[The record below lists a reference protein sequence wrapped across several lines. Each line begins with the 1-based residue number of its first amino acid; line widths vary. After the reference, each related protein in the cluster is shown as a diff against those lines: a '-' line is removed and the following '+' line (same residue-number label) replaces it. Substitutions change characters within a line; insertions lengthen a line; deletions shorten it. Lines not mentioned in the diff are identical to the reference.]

1 MIGYGGENVSLTLE
15 FDSAESFRAAG
26 YAPITTNSSYQ
37 GGFVRQHGAL
47 SFSRIFQAGH
57 GVGGYQPETMSKL
70 FERTMFGHD
79 VATGEVALAANA
91 DYASE
96 GPATIYDVTNEVPE
110 LEENVCFV
118 AEAPITCTNGQLE
131 AMVGGEAV
139 IEDWIVVDPK
149 GAKPMPINSTNG
161 PSNGESPPPGSDQEG
176 EDDGNDD
183 NGGTNAGART
193 LAGYSGIVSA
203 VAVIAILI

>member
-1 MIGYGGENVSLTLE
+1 LTLD

-37 GGFVRQHGAL
+37 GGLVRQHGAL

-110 LEENVCFV
+110 LEENICFV
-118 AEAPITCTNGQLE
+118 AEAPITCTDEQLE
-131 AMVGGEAV
+131 ALLGGTAV
-139 IEDWIVVDPK
+139 IEDWVVVDPK
-149 GAKPMPINSTNG
+149 GAKPMPINSTNA
-161 PSNGESPPPGSDQEG
+161 PSDDEPSPPPGSDQEG
-176 EDDGNDD
+176 EDGGSDD
-183 NGGTNAGART
+183 NGGTSAGAKT
-193 LAGYSGIVSA
+193 LVGWSGIAST
-203 VAVIAILI
+203 VAVVAMLI